1 MSERSRP
8 GLCPRVRS
16 LEAAGNRVPRV
27 MVTPLETARQ
37 NSAYVHLLRIMGGCV
52 PIDMDPDS
60 SPEPYRGVS
69 LFSDPVHGYVQ
80 FVSSPDRKG
89 RSAERDLIDS
99 PWLQRLRSI
108 LQLQSARLVFPSAE
122 HTRFVHSLGAMH
134 IAGRFAAHLYPAFS
148 RSFPGVLSLP
158 LFEELLRVSA
168 LLHDVGHGPF
178 CHFFDENVLGP
189 RFGLSHER
197 IGQFLVRG
205 PLREIIEDL
214 DRSPAGPFGRGER
227 LSADWVS
234 YLIGKGAGPNPVP
247 ENAPFLST
255 LKPLFS
261 GLFTV
266 DNLDYVLR
274 DSYMCGV
281 AIGPVDLDR
290 LLYYTHIREGK
301 LAIHR
306 SGLGALEI
314 FITVRAFMY
323 RHIYFHRTTRIFDM
337 TLRDLIGETMAEW
350 GFEDPTGNLEIYA
363 GLTDHALLEEVRRWR
378 HSENAGRKK
387 LGDAWGHFLSRRKEW
402 KTVFERDGIIL
413 SGAKMPEELGEK
425 LESLAGTGGKN
436 SPFRVDV
443 AFRDTRPEN
452 PWQMGDRQILVYDP
466 LTEDLSFEPLAELLN
481 KMTFR
486 ELTVRIFARPETR
499 DLKPIEAVQR
509 YFGKGKGSVKS
520 F

>member
-1 MSERSRP
+1 MSHLSRN
-8 GLCPRVRS
+8 L
-16 LEAAGNRVPRV
+16 
-27 MVTPLETARQ
+27 
-37 NSAYVHLLRIMGGCV
+37 GGEV
-52 PIDMDPDS
+52 PIDMDPV
-60 SPEPYRGVS
+60 PTAEPYRGVS
-69 LFSDPVHGYVQ
+69 LLSDPVHGYIR
-80 FVSSPDRKG
+80 FVTIPSRP
-89 RSAERDLIDS
+89 SAATERDLIDS

-122 HTRFVHSLGAMH
+122 HSRFVHSLGAMH
-134 IAGRFAAHLYPAFS
+134 IAGRFANHLYPAFD
-148 RSFPGVLSLP
+148 RSYPGVLSLP

-205 PLREIIEDL
+205 PLREIIETL
-214 DRSPAGPFGRGER
+214 DRSPSGAFGKGER
-227 LSADWVS
+227 LSADWIA

-247 ENAPFLST
+247 KSASFLST

-266 DNLDYVLR
+266 DNLDYILR

-281 AIGPVDLDR
+281 AIGPIDLDR

-337 TLRDLIGETMAEW
+337 SLRDLIGDTMEEW
-350 GFEDPTGNLEIYA
+350 GFEDPTKNLRIYA
-363 GLTDHALLEEVRRWR
+363 GLTDHALLEEVRKWR
-378 HSENAGRKK
+378 NARTVSRRR
-387 LGDAWGHFLSRRKEW
+387 LGEAWEHFLSRRKEW
-402 KTVFERDGIIL
+402 RTVFERDGIL
-413 SGAKMPEELGEK
+413 PSGAKMPEELGAR
-425 LESLAGTGGKN
+425 LESLVGKGQKR

-452 PWQMGDRQILVYDP
+452 PWQMGERQILVYDP

-481 KMTFR
+481 KMPVR
-486 ELTVRIFARPETR
+486 ELTVRIFARPGTR
-499 DLKPIEAVQR
+499 DLKPIEAVKR
-509 YFGKGKGSVKS
+509 YFAKGG
-520 F
+520 